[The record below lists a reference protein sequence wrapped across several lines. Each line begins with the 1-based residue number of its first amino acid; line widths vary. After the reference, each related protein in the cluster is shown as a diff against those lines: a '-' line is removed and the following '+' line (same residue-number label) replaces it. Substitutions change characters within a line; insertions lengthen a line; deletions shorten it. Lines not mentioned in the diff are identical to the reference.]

1 MGFIEV
7 SSHPRVGAILI
18 MGVLTKGVCGFIE
31 VSSHPRVGAILIMGV
46 LLGFMDVLV
55 RKKVN

>member
-18 MGVLTKGVCGFIE
+18 MGVLIKGVCGFYCGE
-31 VSSHPRVGAILIMGV
+31 FSSKGWGDFNYGSSYQRSVWV
-46 LLGFMDVLV
+46 LL
-55 RKKVN
+55 R

>member
-1 MGFIEV
+1 M
-7 SSHPRVGAILI
+7 
-18 MGVLTKGVCGFIE
+18 GFIE

>member
-46 LLGFMDVLV
+46 LTKGVCGFY
-55 RKKVN
+55 

>member
-18 MGVLTKGVCGFIE
+18 MGVLTKGVW
-31 VSSHPRVGAILIMGV
+31 V
-46 LLGFMDVLV
+46 LL
-55 RKKVN
+55 R